1 METLMDRKVI
11 DDITARFLSLAEIVP
26 LQTIRNAAGYDK
38 AVAIL
43 NQLLDAGAADE
54 HSPLAD
60 LTNALGGFIAEYE
73 DVHHPAVEVSP
84 AATLRFLMEQHALS
98 QSDLPEVGSQGVVS
112 EILRGKRELNIRQI
126 KELVRRFQVPA
137 TLFI

>member
-1 METLMDRKVI
+1 VETLMDRKVI